1 MKYMGAFSLMGNALG
16 GGTHNWKGRG
26 CSYSLL
32 RMLAIFLAI
41 NVTFRVARKRVEN
54 AWATPRLV
62 SLRALIQNFW
72 RASYPRHFHKGIPT
86 GDNAPTL
93 SSKLKIDCEQS
104 LSISLVH
111 RDPKT
116 WAPGAILRVASREE
130 RGRKPDKKYRLYPR
144 SPSACLLA
152 PVTPSWFPW

>member
-1 MKYMGAFSLMGNALG
+1 MKYTGAFSLMGNALG
-16 GGTHNWKGRG
+16 GGTHNWKGRR

-32 RMLAIFLAI
+32 RMLTIFLAI

-72 RASYPRHFHKGIPT
+72 RASYPGHFHKGIPT

-116 WAPGAILRVASREE
+116 CAPGAILRVASREE
-130 RGRKPDKKYRLYPR
+130 RGRKLDKKYRLYPR

>member
-1 MKYMGAFSLMGNALG
+1 MGKALG
-16 GGTHNWKGRG
+16 GGDSQLKGAE
-26 CSYSLL
+26 CSYSLP
-32 RMLAIFLAI
+32 RVSVKFLAI
-41 NVTFRVARKRVEN
+41 NVTFRAARKRVES

-72 RASYPRHFHKGIPT
+72 RASYPRHFHNGIPA

-93 SSKLKIDCEQS
+93 SSK

-116 WAPGAILRVASREE
+116 WAPGAILRVASGGAASRE
-130 RGRKPDKKYRLYPR
+130 PR
-144 SPSACLLA
+144 ETRAQA
-152 PVTPSWFPW
+152 R